1 VLAEPQAAE
10 SAAAEPPVEE
20 APSPASPAPVE
31 QLPPAVSVPPLQV
44 PEPVAPATPPQAVA
58 EAAPPQAES
67 PPAEDVPTI
76 VARRI
81 GPDRLA
87 SGTAI
92 IRRGDNLWT
101 IARRVYG
108 DGLKYTTIYRA
119 NRDQIRNPARIYPG
133 QVFDLPLVYDD

>member
-1 VLAEPQAAE
+1 M
-10 SAAAEPPVEE
+10 
-20 APSPASPAPVE
+20 
-31 QLPPAVSVPPLQV
+31 PPAIGVPPLQV
-44 PEPVAPATPPQAVA
+44 PEP
-58 EAAPPQAES
+58 AAPSSAAVPEAEVLETEAS
-67 PPAEDVPTI
+67 PEEDIPTI

-81 GPDRLA
+81 GTDRFA

-133 QVFDLPLVYDD
+133 QVFDLPLVYDDD